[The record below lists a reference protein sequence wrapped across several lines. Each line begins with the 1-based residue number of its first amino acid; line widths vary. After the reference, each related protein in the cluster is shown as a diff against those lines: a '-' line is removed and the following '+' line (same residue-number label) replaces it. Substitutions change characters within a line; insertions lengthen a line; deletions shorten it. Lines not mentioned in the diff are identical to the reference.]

1 MEKIIEE
8 FKSRR
13 AKRLDQ
19 RFGGDYQ
26 KVVEFRKRRAA
37 RLDARAVQLDDENW
51 KTIKGTHVMI
61 DDDGSLGGTIG
72 KKIEE
77 TSRRAKNRITE
88 SGAPTSDDDFKREGY
103 HKNAEGRW
111 EKNESLQKNVG
122 LSKASKP
129 INSDYD
135 LNAFDDFNEFSHK
148 NLDKL
153 MPIYE
158 AGGRKAVVE
167 EKYKALMEKASTGIH
182 ELKGIEAIDN
192 DINKGTTISDGQYK
206 HWVNQWYA
214 GQDSAYRG
222 LLAENSLSSPEARNA
237 ALNLAYFM
245 CKQERKTD
253 LSFDEWLVTP
263 MKMYRGGAGKGHSH
277 TGKEDEDRDFC
288 TSFSFRKDTAEAFA
302 KQHRGSLT
310 TIEIRPID
318 TIGSPGMYGSGE
330 CEVMVPRWM
339 IPETRIDE

>member
-37 RLDARAVQLDDENW
+37 RLDARAIQLDDENW
-51 KTIKGTHVMI
+51 KTIKGTHVMV
-61 DDDGSLGGTIG
+61 DDDGALGGEIG

-77 TSRRAKNRITE
+77 TSRRARDRATE
-88 SGAPTSDDDFKREGY
+88 SGAPTSDDDFRREGY
-103 HKNAEGRW
+103 HKNAEGHW
-111 EKNESLQKNVG
+111 EKNDVPQKKAE
-122 LSKASKP
+122 LSKTSKP
-129 INSDYD
+129 IHSDYD

-148 NLDKL
+148 NIDKL
-153 MPIYE
+153 KPIYKS
-158 AGGRKAVVE
+158 GGRKAVVE
-167 EKYKALMEKASTGIH
+167 EKYKALMEKASTEIH
-182 ELKGIEAIDN
+182 ELKGIEEIDA
-192 DINKGTTISDGQYK
+192 DINKNTAIPDSRYQG
-206 HWVNQWYA
+206 WVNQWYA
-214 GQDSAYRG
+214 GQDNTYRG

-263 MKMYRGGAGKGHSH
+263 MKMYRGGAGEKHRYADE
-277 TGKEDEDRDFC
+277 TDEDRDFC
-288 TSFSFRKDTAEAFA
+288 ASFSFRKDVAESFA
-302 KQHRGSLT
+302 KDHSGSVT
-310 TIEIRPID
+310 AIAIRPID

-330 CEVMVPRWM
+330 CEVLVPRWM
-339 IPETRIDE
+339 IPETRVDE